1 MELLYIFSISFQIAG
16 AVLLII
22 SALSIKREDVIKKF
36 INKTIISLESN
47 TGEVIYDKT
56 EFKNTFKQAYL
67 TGFSFSYICLGYL
80 LGIFANIKDFNKW
93 IILFLIIIIT
103 TILVIIAYY
112 STNSII
118 KKSSNINKEITIDEL
133 KELGLEVNIENISN
147 DEIDKICN

>member
-56 EFKNTFKQAYL
+56 EFNNNYYDYL
-67 TGFSFSYICLGYL
+67 SNNSIL
-80 LGIFANIKDFNKW
+80 FNK
-93 IILFLIIIIT
+93 F
-103 TILVIIAYY
+103 Y
-112 STNSII
+112 N
-118 KKSSNINKEITIDEL
+118 KKIFKY
-133 KELGLEVNIENISN
+133 K
-147 DEIDKICN
+147 